1 MTTAFCDTSV
11 LIRYF
16 AEDDVPR
23 ALAAARL
30 IDGDTQLVVSSAVIL
45 ETVHTLRSA
54 FGLDNP
60 VLADVLIR
68 FLSRSN
74 VRVSDADKVGLIA
87 ALISARRASA
97 RRIADAVVVAAAA
110 AAGVDFI
117 ATFDEKLT
125 SPTVPIRLI

>member
-54 FGLDNP
+54 FGLDHP

-74 VRVSDADKVGLIA
+74 VRVSDAEKVGLIA
-87 ALISARRASA
+87 ALISSRRASA
-97 RRIADAVVVAAAA
+97 RRIADAVVAAAA
-110 AAGVDFI
+110 TAAGVDFI